1 MKIGFNT
8 CVRRRQTGSTTKLL
22 ILFVAACSLPSAAQS
37 GAPVDA
43 PGVTGA
49 PASQPPGPQA
59 ATSPLSSPP
68 PIQPPPVER
77 KNLGKPKSANGTS
90 KDRLFYTL
98 PNFLT
103 LETADQVP
111 PLTTSE
117 KFKVTAQSSFDPV
130 EYFWYGALAGI
141 SQAQGSEAG
150 FGQGAKAYG
159 ERYGAYFAD
168 GTIENFMSAAI
179 FPSLLHQD
187 PRYFQLGQGGFWH
200 RTAYAVSHTFVT
212 RDDRGR
218 NQFNWSEILGSALA
232 AGISTYAYHPV
243 GDRNVPNAASVW
255 GSELGYDTM
264 TWVIKEFWPDIRRKL
279 HHSKP
284 DLD

>member
-1 MKIGFNT
+1 MMKM
-8 CVRRRQTGSTTKLL
+8 GSNPCALRLQLSSTKWPL
-22 ILFVAACSLPSAAQS
+22 ILFVAASSLCAAQ
-37 GAPVDA
+37 PDA
-43 PGVTGA
+43 SPEPQSQTSA
-49 PASQPPGPQA
+49 PATPPAGTQA
-59 ATSPLSSPP
+59 NRSTLIPVP
-68 PIQPPPVER
+68 PIQQPTDR
-77 KNLGKPKSANGTS
+77 TTLGKTKSTTGTS

-150 FGQGAKAYG
+150 FGQGGKAYG

-168 GTIENFMSAAI
+168 GTIENFLSAAV

-200 RTAYAVSHTFVT
+200 RAGYAISHTFVT

-243 GDRNVPNAASVW
+243 GDRNIPNTGSVW

-279 HHSKP
+279 HHSKS
-284 DLD
+284 DLE